1 MYLIDG
7 HNLIGTGLIP
17 GVYLDQEDD
26 EQRLVSYLRARQER
40 LRQPLLVVFDGGV
53 PGGFAQE
60 LSGGGVRVVFAAA
73 YRGDADAIIL
83 AQVQKA
89 PRHTIVVTNDDH
101 LRRACRAA
109 GAQVI
114 DVAAFVRH
122 LERSLRPP
130 RSSGSAKENP
140 KLSADAIEEWL
151 QLFRKGRGE

>member
-17 GVYLDQEDD
+17 GVHLDQEDD
-26 EQRLVSYLRARQER
+26 EQRLVVYLRARQDR

-60 LSGGGVRVVFAAA
+60 LSGGGVSVVFAAS

-83 AQVQKA
+83 ARAQKA
-89 PRHTIVVTNDDH
+89 PRDTVVVTNDDH
-101 LRRACRAA
+101 LRRACRAV

-114 DVAAFVRH
+114 DAAAFVRV
-122 LERSLRPP
+122 LKRPLRLPTSP
-130 RSSGSAKENP
+130 AEAKENP
-140 KLSADAIEEWL
+140 KLSAAEIEEWL
-151 QLFRKGRGE
+151 QLFRKRP